1 MNSLKIAYRTVIM
14 LGTLVVGGLAYRAYE
29 PQIRQLD
36 PVLTR
41 VQELAADYWSG
52 GESETEAATETNQPL
67 ALKSPDEFPADISL
81 SPLSLKEEN
90 KPAVFDAQVQPAA
103 KWDEPPAL
111 SSAGTAPSEALSDTP
126 PAMSS
131 LLPSEASVA
140 AIVQRLSAHGVTD
153 YSLAPWGGGSEFY
166 RFQCSAPWGLDG
178 RYSKQF
184 ESVANE
190 PAAAA
195 REVLAQVEGWQASL
209 TAAGN

>member
-41 VQELAADYWSG
+41 VQELASEYWSG
-52 GESETEAATETNQPL
+52 TDAATEDQQPL
-67 ALKSPDEFPADISL
+67 ALESPEGFPAGVAL
-81 SPLSLKEEN
+81 SPLALPKEDG
-90 KPAVFDAQVQPAA
+90 PAVYDAQVQPVA

-111 SSAGTAPSEALSDTP
+111 SSAGAAP

-131 LLPSEASVA
+131 LLPSETSVA

-153 YSLAPWGGGSEFY
+153 YSLSHWGGGSEFY

-195 REVLAQVEGWQASL
+195 REVLAQVEGWHASL